1 MQSLPPRRLTRFVWI
16 LFGLTLC
23 GHPALAQDPAPEL
36 QVPAASDTSGG
47 ELRPIALAP
56 VTVQAPR
63 VLTTIG
69 GASAVAVKVDSM
81 PLPAAPAVEQVL
93 RELPLLHVRTNSRGE
108 AEVSA
113 RGSESRQVAVLV
125 DGIPITLAWDA
136 RADVSIIP
144 ATALQ
149 EVVYTRG
156 LSSMLYGPN
165 VLGGVLEAN
174 IGRAAAMPDHASAR
188 ITSGV
193 DDTGSYGAT
202 ASATVPVPRE
212 SGDLLIRGGIGFR
225 DAEDQPLARDVVERP
240 TAEDGSRLNTDSKDL
255 DGFLSLRYKAH
266 SGSWYSLSGT
276 AFRAERGIAAELG
289 NDGARFWR
297 YPEVSRVLTVAA
309 MGTGT
314 RPSPFGGLGGLE
326 FSAGLDR
333 GRTEIDSY
341 TDETYSEID
350 AFEDGRDVATTFR
363 ALGSQTVGT
372 RGSLRAAA
380 TLSNLKHEEFIPAGN
395 STYRQRL
402 WSFGLEN
409 TWRLIQDGSGIHS
422 LSLNTG
428 GAYDVGETPE
438 AGGRERLG
446 RIAQGGG
453 RIGVSLGLDRNE
465 TVLHAGAS
473 RRGRF
478 PALRELY
485 SGALNRFAPNPD
497 LKPEKLTAIEAG
509 VTRRHAAG
517 QLQVV
522 AFHSRVKDAI
532 VRITLEDRR
541 FMRVNRNELESTGL
555 EMLAAHRLGRFDL
568 AADFTLQSVDLTD
581 TEADETH
588 QPENLP
594 EAFGSLSA
602 RFAAGAGLNI
612 GARVDY
618 TGHQFCIDP
627 GTGED
632 AELESGALVGAHLAR
647 VWPLRPGS
655 GGFLSR
661 LETRLAV
668 DNLADTALYD
678 QCGLPMP
685 GRRVRLELRVF

>member
-1 MQSLPPRRLTRFVWI
+1 MRSLPCSRLTGLVWMM
-16 LFGLTLC
+16 FGLAFS
-23 GHPALAQDPAPEL
+23 GRVALAQDPSPEL
-36 QVPAASDTSGG
+36 QVPAASDSAGG
-47 ELRPIALAP
+47 FLKPIALP
-56 VTVQAPR
+56 EVTVRGPR

-69 GASAVAVKVDSM
+69 GASAVSVKVDSM
-81 PLPAAPAVEQVL
+81 PLPAAPAIEQVL

-174 IGRAAAMPDHASAR
+174 IGRATAMPDRASAR

-202 ASATVPVPRE
+202 ASATVPVARE

-225 DAEDQPLARDVVERP
+225 DAEDQPLARQVTERAA
-240 TAEDGSRLNTDSKDL
+240 AEDGRRLNTDFRDV
-255 DGFLSLRYKAH
+255 DGFLSLRYKGH

-276 AFRAERGIAAELG
+276 AFQAERGIAAELG

-297 YPEVSRVLTVAA
+297 YPEVSRLLAVAS

-341 TDETYSEID
+341 TDETYTEQD
-350 AFEDGRDVATTFR
+350 GFEDGRDVATTFR
-363 ALGSQTVGT
+363 AVGSQTVGT
-372 RGSLRAAA
+372 RGSLRGAA
-380 TLSNLKHEEFIPAGN
+380 TLSNLNHEEFIPAGT

-402 WSFGLEN
+402 WSLGLEN
-409 TWRLIQDGSGIHS
+409 TWRLIQDGRGIY
-422 LSLNTG
+422 SLNVNAG

-465 TVLHAGAS
+465 TVFHAGAS

-497 LKPEKLTAIEAG
+497 LKPEKLTAFEAG

-517 QLQVV
+517 QLQAV
-522 AFHSRVKDAI
+522 AFHSRLRDAI

-541 FMRVNRNELESTGL
+541 FMRVNRNELKSTGIEL
-555 EMLAAHRLGRFDL
+555 LSAHRLGRLDL
-568 AADFTLQSVDLTD
+568 AADFTVQSVDLTD

-602 RFAAGAGLNI
+602 RLAAGAGVSV
-612 GARVDY
+612 GARLDY

-632 AELESGALVGAHLAR
+632 AELKSGTLMGAHLAR
-647 VWPLRPGS
+647 VWPLGSTS
-655 GGFLSR
+655 GGFLTR
-661 LETRLAV
+661 LETRVAV
-668 DNLADTALYD
+668 DNLADTAVFD

-685 GRRVRLELRVF
+685 GRRIRLELRLF